1 MIKPTKDGIQIK
13 VRATPRSAKDCVE
26 GLEGDYIKV
35 RLRAIPEK
43 GKANESIIKILAD
56 FFDLAPSKISIISGQ
71 TSRIKTV
78 DITTDD
84 IHEIEKKIRELPI
97 KK

>member
-1 MIKPTKDGIQIK
+1 MIKPIKNGIQIR
-13 VRATPRSAKDCVE
+13 VRASPRSAKDLVE
-26 GLEGDYIKV
+26 GIEGDYIKI

-43 GKANESIIKILAD
+43 GKANEAIIKILAK
-56 FFDLAPSKISIISGQ
+56 FFDIAPTKISIISGQ

-78 DITTDD
+78 EIISHD
-84 IHEIEKKIRELPI
+84 IHEIEKKIKELPI